1 MQPISLLQCQEVW
14 RCLPWR
20 GCADRL
26 LARAPRLLEELLR
39 PNQSATAWDPQCEEA
54 VSMPSSIGLDMAE
67 TVDQPL
73 PRTARSPR
81 RRRASMPLFL
91 LMKFQA

>member
-1 MQPISLLQCQEVW
+1 
-14 RCLPWR
+14 
-20 GCADRL
+20 
-26 LARAPRLLEELLR
+26 
-39 PNQSATAWDPQCEEA
+39 
-54 VSMPSSIGLDMAE
+54 MPSSIGLLMAE

>member
-1 MQPISLLQCQEVW
+1 
-14 RCLPWR
+14 
-20 GCADRL
+20 
-26 LARAPRLLEELLR
+26 
-39 PNQSATAWDPQCEEA
+39 
-54 VSMPSSIGLDMAE
+54 MPSSIGLDMAE

-81 RRRASMPLFL
+81 RRRASIPLFF